1 MRWEEDMNNARWKIC
16 IPASMV
22 DPILWYLHDARTG
35 GHPGIKKTF
44 DKAKLSPFYWKDM
57 RGTVKLYVNQCEI
70 CEERKNP
77 TIKKLH
83 LLKSYVVG
91 APFER
96 IATDIAGP
104 FPTTKK
110 GNRYILVVGDYF
122 TKLTELYAMPDMKAE
137 TVADIIFR
145 AWIKRY
151 GCPIEIHSD
160 QGRQYE
166 SDVFKET
173 CQLLEINKTRT
184 TPFHPRSD
192 GMIERIN
199 RTVNDMLSKYIK
211 RHQKDWDDHLDFIIM
226 AYNESTG
233 LTPHRLVYGREMTF
247 PLDMI
252 TDPIGIEK
260 DERKLTS
267 EYVRILENNLKEG
280 HEIVRK
286 NLNAAAKRQIMTYEV
301 KVRPLTYKVGDLVWR
316 NQKRNAP
323 GLKSKIVR
331 YWTGP
336 WVIVEKLSDITFKI
350 KWSKNSPP
358 VTVHGDILKKYKG
371 NKIMKWFIGNEAGKT
386 TITFPDV
393 SSLAS
398 NAGSDTDDNQNPGCN
413 FPLDNDGGN
422 EAQ

>member
-1 MRWEEDMNNARWKIC
+1 MRWEEDMKNARWKIC

-35 GHPGIKKTF
+35 GHPGIKKTI
-44 DKAKLSPFYWKDM
+44 DKAKLSSFYWKDM

-77 TIKKLH
+77 TIKKRH

-104 FPTTKK
+104 FSTTKK
-110 GNRYILVVGDYF
+110 WNRYILVVGDYF

-160 QGRQYE
+160 QGWQYE
-166 SDVFKET
+166 SDVFKEM

-192 GMIERIN
+192 GMIERVN
-199 RTVNDMLSKYIK
+199 RTVNDRLSKYIK
-211 RHQKDWDDHLDFIIM
+211 RHQKDWDDHLDFIVM
-226 AYNESTG
+226 AYNATPHESTG

-247 PLDMI
+247 PLDRI
-252 TDPIGIEK
+252 T
-260 DERKLTS
+260 
-267 EYVRILENNLKEG
+267 
-280 HEIVRK
+280 
-286 NLNAAAKRQIMTYEV
+286 AK
-301 KVRPLTYKVGDLVWR
+301 
-316 NQKRNAP
+316 
-323 GLKSKIVR
+323 
-331 YWTGP
+331 
-336 WVIVEKLSDITFKI
+336 
-350 KWSKNSPP
+350 
-358 VTVHGDILKKYKG
+358 
-371 NKIMKWFIGNEAGKT
+371 
-386 TITFPDV
+386 
-393 SSLAS
+393 
-398 NAGSDTDDNQNPGCN
+398 
-413 FPLDNDGGN
+413 
-422 EAQ
+422 

>member
-1 MRWEEDMNNARWKIC
+1 
-16 IPASMV
+16 
-22 DPILWYLHDARTG
+22 
-35 GHPGIKKTF
+35 
-44 DKAKLSPFYWKDM
+44 
-57 RGTVKLYVNQCEI
+57 
-70 CEERKNP
+70 
-77 TIKKLH
+77 
-83 LLKSYVVG
+83 
-91 APFER
+91 
-96 IATDIAGP
+96 
-104 FPTTKK
+104 
-110 GNRYILVVGDYF
+110 
-122 TKLTELYAMPDMKAE
+122 MPDMKAE
-137 TVADIIFR
+137 TVADIILR

-166 SDVFKET
+166 SDVFKEMY
-173 CQLLEINKTRT
+173 QLLEINKTRT

-211 RHQKDWDDHLDFIIM
+211 RHQKDWDDHLDFIVM
-226 AYNESTG
+226 AYNATPHESTG
-233 LTPHRLVYGREMTF
+233 LTPRRLVYGSEMTF

-280 HEIVRK
+280 HEIARK
-286 NLNAAAKRQIMTYEV
+286 NLNTAAKKQKMTYDV
-301 KVRPLTYKVGDLVWR
+301 KVRPVTYKVGDLVWR

-331 YWTGP
+331 HWTGP

-371 NKIMKWFIGNEAGKT
+371 KKIMKWFIGNEGEKT
-386 TITFPDV
+386 TITFPDL
-393 SSLAS
+393 SSFAS
-398 NAGSDTDDNQNPGCN
+398 NTGSDTDDNQNPGCN
-413 FPLDNDGGN
+413 SPLDNDGGN
-422 EAQ
+422 EAQRPTNFEECWGHDPEIIIK